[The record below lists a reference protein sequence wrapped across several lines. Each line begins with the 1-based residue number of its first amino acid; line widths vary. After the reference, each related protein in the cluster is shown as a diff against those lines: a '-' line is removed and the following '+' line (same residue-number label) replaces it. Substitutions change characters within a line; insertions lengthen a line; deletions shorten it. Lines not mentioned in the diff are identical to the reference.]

1 MKRTLLASVAM
12 LALLAA
18 VPAHAEITVI
28 DPTEVGQTINVL
40 RQAIQSYG
48 TQVQQLQQAAEQV
61 EWLGQ
66 TFNSLVAHPNLG
78 AVMGL
83 MNQLGIQDPLPI
95 NPLAVQGLI
104 NGGGGINGALGA
116 LSTLSTG
123 AFNTNHVYTPTDGTW
138 NSQQM
143 NANANGIAGAQG
155 IAQQVY
161 GEMAQHFA
169 VLTGLRQDLLAA
181 TTPAEREHVMGQIQ
195 AEQAWTQN
203 AQGQLQAANIMLV
216 SAQASRAQQDDE
228 QLTKGFDNEINQAKA
243 LGYIP

>member
-1 MKRTLLASVAM
+1 MRR
-12 LALLAA
+12 ALLAGIA
-18 VPAHAEITVI
+18 ALTLLSAEPAHAMITVI
-28 DPTEVGQTINVL
+28 DPTEIGQTINLLKQQV
-40 RQAIQSYG
+40 QSYAA
-48 TQVQQLQQAAEQV
+48 QLQQLQQAAQQV
-61 EWLGQ
+61 EWTVN

-83 MNQLGIQDPLPI
+83 MNQLGIQDPLPV
-95 NPLAVQGLI
+95 NPYAVQGLI
-104 NGGGGINGALGA
+104 NGTGGINGALGA

-123 AFNTNHVYTPTDGTW
+123 AYNTNHVYTPTDGSW

-143 NANANGIAGAQG
+143 IANANGIAGAQG

-161 GEMAQHFA
+161 QQMGQHFA
-169 VLTGLRQDLLAA
+169 VLSGLRQDLLAA

-203 AQGQLQAANIMLV
+203 AQGQLQAANIMLI
-216 SAQASRAQQDDE
+216 AAKDSRAQQDDE
-228 QLTKGFDNEINQAKA
+228 QLTKGFDDQISQAKA

>member
-18 VPAHAEITVI
+18 VPAHAMITVI
-28 DPTEVGQTINVL
+28 DPTEIGQTINL
-40 RQAIQSYG
+40 LKQQIQSYA
-48 TQVQQLQQAAEQV
+48 TQLQQLQQAAQQV
-61 EWLGQ
+61 EWTVN

-95 NPLAVQGLI
+95 DPFAAQQLI
-104 NGGGGINGALGA
+104 SGYGGISGKLGA
-116 LSTLSTG
+116 LSQL
-123 AFNTNHVYTPTDGTW
+123 ANTSFDQNHVYTPTDNTW

-143 NANANGIAGAQG
+143 VASANGIAGAQG

-161 GEMAQHFA
+161 GQMGQHFS
-169 VLTGLRQDLLAA
+169 VLAGLRQDLLAA

-216 SAQASRAQQDDE
+216 AAQQSRAQQDDE
-228 QLTKGFDNEINQAKA
+228 KLTQSLDNNINEARS